1 MDEDD
6 IACLQ
11 NSVQKPWEP
20 AGAEEVGHHG
30 PLHVNHPPPPHHGL
44 HTQVFRQL
52 KLLPCCDWVLKTA
65 NQKSEKVYI
74 EDSQSH
80 GTASAR
86 QRSEDF
92 FEICIQDFQP
102 HRILLL
108 CSCFEYFKSEN

>member
-74 EDSQSH
+74 EDSLKSMFSRHSTPSH
-80 GTASAR
+80 PPLL
-86 QRSEDF
+86 QLWHKIWVDF
-92 FEICIQDFQP
+92 
-102 HRILLL
+102 L
-108 CSCFEYFKSEN
+108 S